1 SVILYAVALII
12 CFAADS
18 RNVKKL
24 RLREWMWRVL
34 AIAYIPF
41 VFVDGAMISSRVVA
55 LVHMT
60 MFASA
65 AKLFQDKRD
74 PDWIFLYLIAAF
86 QMLLSAGLPFNAT
99 FVVALTL
106 FVFFLISTLAAFE
119 IRRTSREIESRE
131 DEVVIP
137 LKKPLRF
144 KAAGASGSARG
155 L

>member
-1 SVILYAVALII
+1 MSLESYFRIASYGLVGTAYASLALTGEVDAVSVILYAMALII
-12 CFAADS
+12 CFTADA

-41 VFVDGAMISSRVVA
+41 VFLDGAMISSRVVA

-74 PDWIFLYLIAAF
+74 RDWIFLYLIAAF
-86 QMLLSAGLPFNAT
+86 QMLLSAGLTFNAT

-106 FVFFLISTLAAFE
+106 FVFFLI
-119 IRRTSREIESRE
+119 
-131 DEVVIP
+131 
-137 LKKPLRF
+137 
-144 KAAGASGSARG
+144 
-155 L
+155 